1 MIDRHYFGTDGIRD
15 IAGQGAMSAQFAFKV
30 GMAAAETLKRH
41 AATFADGLRLRPEA
55 QPEGAGPTVVVGTD
69 TRQSGSMLAH
79 AVSAGL
85 TARGANVLWLGVM
98 TTPGVSYLT
107 RQTGADAG
115 VVISA
120 SHNPFED
127 NGIKLFNQQGEKL
140 SDELERQ
147 IEQLLGEEL
156 ADLPPVTGRA
166 IGRSSRYRHE
176 SDDYA
181 KFLLANAPYL
191 DGLRVGLDCANG
203 ASFEI
208 APRVF
213 QQLGARLDVINAKPD
228 GSNINVASGST
239 HPQAI
244 TKRVLEL
251 GLEVGITFDGDADR
265 AILVDKKGRL
275 VTGDH
280 MLAICAVVRHEKQ
293 VVSTVMANLGLEHY
307 LAKRGIAL
315 LRTAVGDRYVFTA
328 LREHGLLLGG
338 EQSGHLLFLDKA
350 PTGDGILT
358 ALQTLAAARK
368 SGKPLDAWLDEMP
381 MYPQTIHNVRVAPEH
396 KARIAELQAVQ
407 EAVQRAEA
415 KLAGQGRIN
424 LRPSGT
430 EPLIRVMVEGPDQ
443 AVIEAI
449 AKDVA
454 AVVERAG

>member
-1 MIDRHYFGTDGIRD
+1 MSEPTQTKSATRRYFGTDGIRG
-15 IAGQGAMSAQFAFKV
+15 IAGEGTMSAEFAFKV
-30 GMAAAETLKRH
+30 GMAAAETLRNS
-41 AATFADGLRLRPEA
+41 AT
-55 QPEGAGPTVVVGTD
+55 PTVVVGID
-69 TRQSGSMLAH
+69 TRQSGTMLAH

-85 TARGANVLWLGVM
+85 TARGADVVWLGVM

-107 RQTGADAG
+107 RQLGADAG

-127 NGIKLFNQQGEKL
+127 NGIKFFNREGEKL
-140 SDELERQ
+140 SDALEAQ
-147 IEQLLGEEL
+147 IEALLDDAQL
-156 ADLPPVTGRA
+156 AALPPVTGRA
-166 IGRSSRYRHE
+166 VGRSRRYQHE
-176 SDDYA
+176 ADEYV

-228 GSNINVASGST
+228 GSNINVGCGST
-239 HPQAI
+239 HPEAI
-244 TKRVLEL
+244 IRRVLEL

-265 AILVDKKGRL
+265 ALLVDKKGRL

-293 VVSTVMANLGLEHY
+293 VVSTIMANLGLEHY
-307 LAKRGIAL
+307 LAKHGIAL
-315 LRTAVGDRYVFTA
+315 VRTAVGDRYVYSA
-328 LREHGLLLGG
+328 LRERGLSLGG

-350 PTGDGILT
+350 PTGDGILS
-358 ALQTLAAARK
+358 ALQTLAAVRK
-368 SGKPLDAWLDEMP
+368 SGKPLEAWLDEIP
-381 MYPQTIHNVRVAPEH
+381 LYPQTIRNVRVDPEH

-407 EAVQRAEA
+407 EAVKQAEA
-415 KLAGQGRIN
+415 KLAGLGRIN

-430 EPLIRVMVEGPDQ
+430 EPLIRVMVEGPDP
-443 AVIEAI
+443 ATIETI
-449 AKDVA
+449 AQDVA
-454 AVVERAG
+454 AVVERAS